1 MAARREG
8 SAPVHLP
15 EMHFS
20 LSAAAAEDRW
30 PRLMEPLM
38 KTIWSHSPGSL
49 RCEHHIK
56 MVLMIM
62 MSMIWEDALV
72 RSRLSPLPDPE
83 QQQAIKMGNSRAIRS
98 IEPTHS
104 EESVDSLWKEPIH
117 LKSRFSSIHS
127 YRSFS
132 SSIHC
137 NIWALFNFNQNL
149 TRYYFQR

>member
-8 SAPVHLP
+8 SAPVHLS
-15 EMHFS
+15 EIHFS

-38 KTIWSHSPGSL
+38 KTIRSRSPGSL
-49 RCEHHIK
+49 RCEHRIM

-72 RSRLSPLPDPE
+72 RSRLSPLLDPE
-83 QQQAIKMGNSRAIRS
+83 QQQAIKIGNSRAIRS
-98 IEPTHS
+98 IKPNHS

-117 LKSRFSSIHS
+117 LKSRCSSIHS

-132 SSIHC
+132 SLIHC
-137 NIWALFNFNQNL
+137 NIWALFTQEYN
-149 TRYYFQR
+149 